1 MGTNIAKEEYA
12 NNLSILRKEL
22 NLTQLEMAS
31 FLEISDKMY
40 RYYEQWTR
48 PLPVYI
54 AKKIAKKYNYSL
66 DWIYCL
72 SEKPKRTNQFMVD
85 IRDVIKYE
93 NNRIS
98 IEIGSSFMKYLSEQ
112 EAVKN
117 KNDTSQNKKN
127 KISELDSNFIFED
140 YNVFDK
146 LTIDVSKEKFMLI
159 YKNNNTEI
167 FVALGEDKINEDKI
181 TGAQEKEVQDF
192 LKSIV
197 NTKIT
202 KTKENE

>member
-1 MGTNIAKEEYA
+1 MKDNKTKYE
-12 NNLSILRKEL
+12 NNLCKIREQLGMTQEQMAEL
-22 NLTQLEMAS
+22 WDITPRTYGSYERGTEVLPL
-31 FLEISDKMY
+31 Y
-40 RYYEQWTR
+40 RALW
-48 PLPVYI
+48 I
-54 AKKIAKKYNYSL
+54 AQKYNYSI
-66 DWIYCL
+66 DYIYNL
-72 SEKPKRTNQFMVD
+72 APKEKRTDQFMVD
-85 IRDVIKYE
+85 IRDIIKYE

-140 YNVFDK
+140 YDVYDK
-146 LTIDVSKEKFMLI
+146 LTIDVSKEKFMSI